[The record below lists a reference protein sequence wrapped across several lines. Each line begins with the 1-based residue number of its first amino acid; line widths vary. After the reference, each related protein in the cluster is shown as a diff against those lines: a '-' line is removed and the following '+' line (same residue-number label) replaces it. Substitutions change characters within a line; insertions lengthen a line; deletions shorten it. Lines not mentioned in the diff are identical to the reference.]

1 MAFIAA
7 RILLGFVIARKIG
20 LHSAIYAIA
29 TSELRQS
36 DAGPI
41 PRPSAILFRVSLL
54 RDFTRIDPI
63 ADVGLAPSD
72 STLAKFHG
80 PGKIAQANQ
89 PINTPRLVTDD
100 VGKFIHADQSVH
112 VR

>member
-1 MAFIAA
+1 MHAAHMAFIAA
-7 RILLGFVIARKIG
+7 RMLFGFVIARKIG

-29 TSELRQS
+29 TSELLQA

-41 PRPSAILFRVSLL
+41 PCPSAILFRVSLL
-54 RDFTRIDPI
+54 RDFTRIDPV

-80 PGKIAQANQ
+80 SGKIALANQ
-89 PINTPRLVTDD
+89 VVNVPRLVTDD
-100 VGKFIHADQSVH
+100 VGKFIHSD
-112 VR
+112 